1 MSQIVL
7 DHHTKLT
14 QTNVM
19 IYMTKI
25 DYCSIVQLMAQDQ
38 LVTNCAILVCAEI
51 LSKKKL
57 KRDLYGPSFII
68 VG

>member
-7 DHHTKLT
+7 DPHTKLT

-25 DYCSIVQLMAQDQ
+25 DYCSIVQLIAQDQ
-38 LVTNCAILVCAEI
+38 FVTNCAILVSAEM
-51 LSKKKL
+51 L
-57 KRDLYGPSFII
+57 
-68 VG
+68 